1 MMSAAEDRKF
11 RLIVDGSDEPEPD
24 TVGLRPTDY
33 GNAERLVAQHGD
45 ELRYVPGV
53 GWHAWDGVRWR
64 RDDTGEVVRRAKQSA
79 RTILTEAE
87 QTDDAQERKILA
99 KWALTSETDPRL
111 RAAISLAESELQVIT
126 RADELDAHEWLLTVE
141 NGTLDL
147 RDGALQPHAQADLL
161 TKLAPVIYQP
171 DAASDVWDQFLE
183 TVTGGDDQLAAFL
196 QRLSGYTLTGS
207 VRDEVL
213 MFVHGPA
220 ATGKTTFVETIK
232 AMLGEHAM
240 TADFETFLRRRG
252 DAGIRNDIARLAGAR
267 MVLSVEVDDGKAL
280 AEGLIKTLTGGDTVT
295 ARHLYSESFSF
306 TPAFKLWLAANDR
319 PPGTCHGRGDVAA
332 DPPGPLHQHHPREPA
347 RPYPQGPPTR
357 TPAPRRR
364 ARVGGPRLPR
374 LAAPRTPGAR
384 QRPLL
389 HRRVPPRER
398 RARRLARRRLP
409 ARRRT
414 LDRRRRPP
422 RRLRTVVHQHR
433 HQAPRRRPP
442 LGHRPQGTRMHTR
455 PTPRRSR
462 LAGGGSQCVTRSPM

>member
-319 PPGTCHGRGDVAA
+319 PRVRATDEAMWRRILQVPFTNIIPESQRDPTLKARLREPQHLAAVLAWAVRGCLDWQRHGLQVPDSVRSYTAEYRRENDALADWLADDCQLAAEHWTAAA
-332 DPPGPLHQHHPREPA
+332 DLRAAYEQWCTNTGTKPLDA
-347 RPYPQGPPTR
+347 GRPWGTALKAHGCTR
-357 TPAPRRR
+357 DRRR
-364 ARVGGPRLPR
+364 A
-374 LAAPRTPGAR
+374 
-384 QRPLL
+384 
-389 HRRVPPRER
+389 
-398 RARRLARRRLP
+398 
-409 ARRRT
+409 
-414 LDRRRRPP
+414 
-422 RRLRTVVHQHR
+422 
-433 HQAPRRRPP
+433 
-442 LGHRPQGTRMHTR
+442 GHGWQGVA
-455 PTPRRSR
+455 
-462 LAGGGSQCVTRSPM
+462 LNA